1 MLRRRR
7 ETITAMPGPDSR
19 CVKFRQTG
27 TAKQVLA
34 WVLVALTFGGL
45 VAAYL
50 YDSGASDPSFII
62 TMSIAAVVAIV
73 IVAPRK
79 FSSLHNLFDP
89 DGDFD
94 DAPYERDRRGLP
106 PERTEAESSKPNGD
120 AG

>member
-1 MLRRRR
+1 MS
-7 ETITAMPGPDSR
+7 GPDSR
-19 CVKFRQTG
+19 PLKFRQTG
-27 TAKQVLA
+27 TAKQVLV
-34 WVLVALTFGGL
+34 WLLVALSAGGL

-50 YDSGASDPSFII
+50 YDSGASDPSFIVA
-62 TMSIAAVVAIV
+62 MSIAAIVAIA

-106 PERTEAESSKPNGD
+106 PERTESELSKPNRD